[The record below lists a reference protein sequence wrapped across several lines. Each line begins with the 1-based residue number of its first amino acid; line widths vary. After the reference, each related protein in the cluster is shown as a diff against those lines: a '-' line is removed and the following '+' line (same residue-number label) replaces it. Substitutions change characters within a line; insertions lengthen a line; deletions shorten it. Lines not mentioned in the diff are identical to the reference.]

1 MNEIRQFVQR
11 ITTGSKAAPQGRYYP
26 TLVVGLGGTGLRV
39 LRNLKKQLAE
49 SDVNQV
55 RLLGIDSDNSEN
67 EKYPDL
73 PPLSQ
78 SELAILNAEVAVRC
92 LERAAAG
99 HTSDAPILE
108 FLPNEYGPFRG
119 LHQEVKARI
128 TSQKGAGQLRR
139 AGKLLFDS
147 NVSGGANLNA
157 RILGLREQLTG
168 LSTTVTRI
176 RQGFD
181 IEQGVRI
188 YVAGSIAGGT
198 GAGCVLD
205 CLALL
210 RKHFNTEHDIITAA
224 LVLPGPLF
232 DKITYD
238 PVLEKAQTRGN
249 AIGVLRELQ
258 PFLVQGMGKH
268 RFIFDQHNSYQLG
281 TSMLANDVYLVDHHT
296 FTGRL
301 AKDNMDLYRGV
312 SHFLYALVG
321 SGVGASQVAGKV
333 NGNVT
338 IDHKSQSTPLVY
350 NSFGVGAVGY
360 PLDDLLEY
368 SVRSTL
374 HLWLTGWLGA
384 KPDGEKSRAD
394 VDNFVTGL
402 GLRDLDDLREQL
414 LPEVEEARL
423 SEDWKRNV
431 LKESDEQF
439 IGRTRRRREN
449 LDGELRELQGV
460 TDQKTVGYVEEVN
473 QKLVAKVLGWSANS
487 NAAAKMSVGR
497 LRRHFEELAADR
509 RTQAEKRE
517 ASLSALNTK
526 LQKEERWVNILG
538 FGLDK
543 VKLLGEPR
551 KKYLNM
557 TEQVMKIVVADH
569 LDPSVAN
576 TLARILAK
584 IAELETNLGNL
595 QNEVTVFHSN
605 NQEALRRIEASAPE
619 SCFIQT
625 VLVPKDY
632 PEWVAA
638 NQIAVTACGAPNAF
652 TVNDLLEAVL
662 SPILPSYKKLVE
674 GLDIKT
680 TAQRDKSAKDAVLAT
695 NAASEPLIDLIPTAP
710 PRQDMVPQKF
720 AAGPF
725 ANSNDPFIADHFAQV
740 GAREVD
746 GLPTGDKHRVIC
758 IQTVSGFAAVHWK
771 GFDVAETYYREK
783 EWRYHTFPSTEDLPQ
798 LRPLSEDQGIALR
811 HFGLGLV
818 FELIA
823 SRGANYY
830 QNFVYHEPELIHYY
844 LLYRTDPNAA
854 AAKLMAIHPA
864 LIKPADRDK
873 TRPNKKH
880 LLGASLEDA
889 FEKFRLPQSAGF
901 AQALYELVD
910 DFIAHVGKLETQAVI
925 ENFLAGELVTQINA
939 AVMGSARRKILED
952 IRNALRAY
960 AKQLVRD

>member
-1 MNEIRQFVQR
+1 MNEIRQFVER
-11 ITTGSKAAPQGRYYP
+11 IIVGSKEAPQGRYNP

-39 LRNLKKQLAE
+39 LRNLKKRLAE

-55 RLLGIDSDNSEN
+55 RLFGIDSDNSEN

-73 PPLSQ
+73 PPLNQ

-99 HTSDAPILE
+99 HTTDAHILE
-108 FLPNEYGPFRG
+108 FLPNEYGQFRG
-119 LHQEVKARI
+119 LHQEVKSRI

-139 AGKLLFDS
+139 AGKLLFCS

-157 RILGLREQLTG
+157 RVSGVREQLTG
-168 LSTTVTRI
+168 LSTTVARI
-176 RQGFD
+176 RAGFD

-188 YVAGSIAGGT
+188 YITGSIAGGT
-198 GAGCVLD
+198 GAGCILD

-210 RKHFNTEHDIITAA
+210 RKHFNTEHDIITAV
-224 LVLPGPLF
+224 LLLPGPLF

-258 PFLVQGMGKH
+258 PFIVQGMGKH
-268 RFIFDQHNSYQLG
+268 HFVFDQHTAFQLG
-281 TSMLANDVYLVDHHT
+281 TSTLVNDVYLVDHHT
-296 FTGRL
+296 FTGRQ
-301 AKDNMDLYRGV
+301 AKDNMDLYRGI

-350 NSFGVGAVGY
+350 NSFGVGAVEY

-374 HLWLTGWLGA
+374 RLWLDQWIGQ
-384 KPDGEKSRAD
+384 KPDAEKERAD
-394 VDNFVTGL
+394 VDNFVTSL
-402 GLRDLDDLREQL
+402 GLRDLDDLREKL

-423 SEDWKRNV
+423 SEDWKRNI

-439 IGRTRRRREN
+439 IGRTLRRREN
-449 LDGELRELQGV
+449 LASELQELQGV
-460 TDQKTVGYVEEVN
+460 IDQKAAAFIQETN
-473 QKLVAKVLGWSANS
+473 QKFEAKALEWIAGN
-487 NAAAKMSVGR
+487 NATAKMSIGR
-497 LRRHFEELAADR
+497 LRKHLEELAEDR
-509 RTQAEKRE
+509 RNQADKRE
-517 ASLSALNTK
+517 ANLNALNTK
-526 LQKEERWVNILG
+526 LQKKERWINILDM
-538 FGLDK
+538 GLDTK
-543 VKLLGEPR
+543 PR
-551 KKYLNM
+551 KEYLAM
-557 TEQVMKIVVADH
+557 TEQVMKGLIANH
-569 LDPSVAN
+569 LDPNVADAL
-576 TLARILAK
+576 TKLLAK
-584 IAELETNLGNL
+584 VAELETSLSNLR
-595 QNEVTVFHSN
+595 NEVSAFHAN
-605 NQEALRRIEASAPE
+605 NRKALHRIETSSPE

-625 VLVPKDY
+625 VLAPGEYPKWLT
-632 PEWVAA
+632 E
-638 NQIAVTACGAPNAF
+638 NQIAVTACGAPKAF
-652 TVNDLLEAVL
+652 GVSDLLEAALTPV
-662 SPILPSYKKLVE
+662 IPSYRRLIN
-674 GLDIKT
+674 GLDLKT
-680 TAQRDKSAKDAVLAT
+680 AAVKDKATKNAIVAT

-710 PRQDMVPQKF
+710 LRQEMVPQKF

-725 ANSNDPFIADHFAQV
+725 ANNRDPFIAEHFTQV

-771 GFDVAETYYREK
+771 GFDVAEAYYREK
-783 EWRYHTFPSTEDLPQ
+783 EWRYHTFPSTDGLPR
-798 LRPLSEDQGIALR
+798 LRPIVDDDAVAFR

-830 QNFVYHEPELIHYY
+830 QNFVYHEPEQIHYY
-844 LLYRTDPNAA
+844 LLYKADPNAA
-854 AAKLMAIHPA
+854 AAKLTAIQPA
-864 LIKPADRDK
+864 LIKPADKDK
-873 TRPNKKH
+873 TRPQKKY
-880 LLGASLEDA
+880 LLGDSLEEA
-889 FEKFRLPQSAGF
+889 FEKFRTQQSAAF
-901 AQALYELVD
+901 VQSLYELIE

-925 ENFLAGELVTQINA
+925 ENYITNELVPLIDA
-939 AVMGSARRKILED
+939 AVVGSGRRKILED
-952 IRNALRAY
+952 VRDALRAY
-960 AKQLVRD
+960 AKQLV